1 MFNINTC
8 ERLILKKGE
17 TFINIGNSVDRVY
30 LIIKGS
36 VSAINRYIKMRLD
49 NGSIVGFIDIYSGEY
64 LFNYK
69 ALEDTSVLLFK
80 VSGINDIDDI
90 RSFGLNYQELIDKS
104 MFSQFRQLYNVYK
117 TSFEQFASE
126 INTNNNDDWII
137 LPEERVCEYLQDV
150 SNLNKNVFHKLF
162 EVQNS
167 IALYHMYLITKVISN
182 MDMVI
187 NKLLDDYGN
196 LVLGFELVSD
206 TDDDLKEDINI
217 QQLPNIKNNADDIEF
232 DYEFVEKELSGSLDK
247 IVSYAGIDKKEA
259 MKFKMMVESYRTL
272 PDKTSTDNG
281 VRQIRKRISDNF
293 YEIYENVFFKY
304 KEEKS
309 YNRLIE
315 MFLTFGFID
324 EREFDKET
332 LTQLYYFV
340 PDINDGKYNIY
351 TVYDWLTQIYEGKKE
366 PSNDEFDSD
375 YREKLRELKRTKSFT
390 KAEEAEYFNDTKSKV
405 KFEMNNLFQST
416 NKITSGEI
424 SIFYPILTQEKFTN
438 DIKSL
443 FLDKYKIQQAID
455 GVLDVDYSLF
465 YREQMYYDETNKIDN
480 ITILTEVLPD
490 IILMPNV
497 GSKGIMWQEIVG
509 KKRDTPARFVLS
521 EFFTGNLDIT
531 MTDIAGMFRWEMCRT
546 IQGNYWNDLREHS
559 LTAEYCDYIQFY
571 KKNKNL
577 SENIKDKI
585 RTQYKNCRNNTRELF
600 VKDYE
605 AWIKYESKG
614 SLRLNK
620 VTRKILYTYCPASLT
635 YRRNLE
641 KQPIFTEVAA
651 QFTRE
656 RQKKIKEYK
665 GFNANVVKRGG
676 TVTKPLEDTLYF
688 YENM

>member
-281 VRQIRKRISDNF
+281 VRQMRKRISDNF

-351 TVYDWLTQIYEGKKE
+351 TVYDWLTQIYEGKKRT
-366 PSNDEFDSD
+366 F
-375 YREKLRELKRTKSFT
+375 KRR
-390 KAEEAEYFNDTKSKV
+390 
-405 KFEMNNLFQST
+405 
-416 NKITSGEI
+416 I
-424 SIFYPILTQEKFTN
+424 
-438 DIKSL
+438 
-443 FLDKYKIQQAID
+443 
-455 GVLDVDYSLF
+455 
-465 YREQMYYDETNKIDN
+465 
-480 ITILTEVLPD
+480 
-490 IILMPNV
+490 
-497 GSKGIMWQEIVG
+497 
-509 KKRDTPARFVLS
+509 
-521 EFFTGNLDIT
+521 
-531 MTDIAGMFRWEMCRT
+531 
-546 IQGNYWNDLREHS
+546 
-559 LTAEYCDYIQFY
+559 
-571 KKNKNL
+571 
-577 SENIKDKI
+577 
-585 RTQYKNCRNNTRELF
+585 
-600 VKDYE
+600 
-605 AWIKYESKG
+605 
-614 SLRLNK
+614 
-620 VTRKILYTYCPASLT
+620 
-635 YRRNLE
+635 
-641 KQPIFTEVAA
+641 
-651 QFTRE
+651 
-656 RQKKIKEYK
+656 
-665 GFNANVVKRGG
+665 
-676 TVTKPLEDTLYF
+676 
-688 YENM
+688 